1 MALKNKIYKGL
12 KKSEKYTKTDM
23 VYLTKGGFWLA
34 CGQIATAVSGLL
46 LTLVF
51 ANFATKEL
59 LGAYRYILSVAGIL
73 AIPSLSGMDIAF
85 LQAVSRKKEGSFQKA
100 LKTKLKWGSLGIA
113 GSIIIAIYYFLQGN
127 NTLALS
133 FVLIS
138 AFIPLLNSF
147 SLYNF
152 FWQGKKRFDIQNKIK
167 SFVYIVS
174 ALTVS
179 LVVIL
184 TKNLYLIIF
193 SYFFIWS
200 FLHLLFLIL
209 TKKKCDINTQEDS
222 KTISYGK
229 HLSLIGS
236 FSLVNSH
243 LDKIII
249 WHFLGADYV
258 AIYFIALSLPIKIKE
273 ILKIVSS
280 LALPKYAEKS
290 EQELKE
296 TVPQKMRQIF
306 FITVPIIISY
316 ILLAPFLY
324 KILFPAYKEFVS
336 FSQVY
341 ILILL
346 TFPRTLLGT
355 SLTAKMKTKQL
366 YLGAFILSPIY
377 IILLLLL
384 IPFLGIWGA
393 ILAFLILE
401 VITFF
406 LQLFFFKKM

>member
-1 MALKNKIYKGL
+1 
-12 KKSEKYTKTDM
+12 
-23 VYLTKGGFWLA
+23 
-34 CGQIATAVSGLL
+34 
-46 LTLVF
+46 
-51 ANFATKEL
+51 
-59 LGAYRYILSVAGIL
+59 
-73 AIPSLSGMDIAF
+73 MDIAF